1 MSASTLET
9 PVVEEQAAELPAS
22 EIPVAKTSNAS
33 ANRLWRRYHGREHGD
48 PAEEALVKEYLP
60 LVKTVVGKLAM
71 TLPTHVSQE
80 DLYSAGLVGLL
91 NAIRNYDP
99 ASEASFESY
108 ARLRIRGAIID
119 ELRSLDWVPRS
130 VHAKARKVR
139 AAIEQVSQRLG
150 RVPSEREVACEL
162 GMNLEDYRALL
173 DEVKPATFI
182 SINASAA
189 GAEDSSTVGEVIPD
203 EATRGPDEQTNKQ
216 ELVELI
222 YAQLEELPEAQRK
235 VLALYYF
242 EDMRLREIAEVFGV
256 TESRI
261 CQIHSQ
267 AILSIRNFVR
277 KHDLAHQ

>member
-1 MSASTLET
+1 MSASTLEAPET
-9 PVVEEQAAELPAS
+9 ETQTEVMSPPVP
-22 EIPVAKTSNAS
+22 PAKTSNSS
-33 ANRLWRRYHGREHGD
+33 ATRIWQRYHGGGERN
-48 PAEEALVKEYLP
+48 PAEEDLVREYLP

-71 TLPTHVSQE
+71 TLPAHVCQE

-99 ASEASFESY
+99 NNAASFESY

-139 AAIEQVSQRLG
+139 TAIEKVSQSLG
-150 RVPSEREVACEL
+150 RIPSEKEVAKEMGL
-162 GMNLEDYRALL
+162 KLDDYRNLL
-173 DEVKPATFI
+173 DEVKPTTFI
-182 SINASAA
+182 SINATA
-189 GAEDSSTVGEVIPD
+189 GTAEESQTTIGEVIPD
-203 EATRGPDEQTNKQ
+203 ERTKGPDDAANKQ
-216 ELVELI
+216 ELVDLI
-222 YAQLEELPEAQRK
+222 HAQLDELPEAQRK

-267 AILSIRNFVR
+267 AILAIRNYVR
-277 KHDLAHQ
+277 KHDLAHE